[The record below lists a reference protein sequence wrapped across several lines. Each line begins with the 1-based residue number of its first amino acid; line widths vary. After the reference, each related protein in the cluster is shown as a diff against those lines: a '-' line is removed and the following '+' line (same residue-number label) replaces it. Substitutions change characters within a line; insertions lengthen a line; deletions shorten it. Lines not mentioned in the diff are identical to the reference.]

1 MTNNNIQ
8 LSQEDFEYLKSIK
21 LHIAT
26 PCYGG
31 MCTADYAMS
40 LIRFFRIANMI
51 GMSVTIETLSN
62 ESLITRARNL
72 LSYNFLENSETT
84 HLMFIDADISFG
96 EMDIIKLIL
105 RKKDIVGATY
115 PTKKINWENIYRK
128 RSEFESIQDLKKGGL
143 NYVVNVPQY
152 TVEKS
157 IIMNGQISLDEGL
170 LEVTG
175 LGTGFVLIKREVL
188 EKMKQYYTNDWFL
201 YEGKQMYM
209 FFDTAIEEETKAY
222 LSEDYFFIR
231 RWRKMG
237 NFAWIDPTIGL
248 THSGY
253 YPFEGGPL
261 LNIEL
266 PSLTETINKE
276 EEEEEEKSSDE

>member
-8 LSQEDFEYLKSIK
+8 LSQEDFDYLKSIK

-31 MCTADYAMS
+31 MCTADYSLS
-40 LIRFFRIANMI
+40 LIKFFRIANMLS
-51 GMSVTIETLSN
+51 MNVTIETLSN
-62 ESLITRARNL
+62 ESLITRGRNIL
-72 LSYNFLENSETT
+72 AHNFLNDPDTT
-84 HLMFIDADISFG
+84 HLMFIDADICFE

-105 RKKDIVGATY
+105 RKKDIVGGIY
-115 PTKKINWENIYRK
+115 PLKKINWENIYKK
-128 RSEFESIQDLKKGGL
+128 RNDFESIEDLKQGGI

-152 TVEKS
+152 TIEKS
-157 IIMNGQISLDEGL
+157 VIMNGQISLEEGL

-175 LGTGFVLIKREVL
+175 LGTGFMLIKREVL
-188 EKMKQYYTNDWFL
+188 EKMKKYYASDWFL

-237 NFAWIDPTIGL
+237 NFAWIDPTISL
-248 THSGY
+248 MHSGY
-253 YPFEGGPL
+253 YQFEGGSL
-261 LNIEL
+261 SNIEITN
-266 PSLTETINKE
+266 PTKTIDKE
-276 EEEEEEKSSDE
+276 EEESTNE